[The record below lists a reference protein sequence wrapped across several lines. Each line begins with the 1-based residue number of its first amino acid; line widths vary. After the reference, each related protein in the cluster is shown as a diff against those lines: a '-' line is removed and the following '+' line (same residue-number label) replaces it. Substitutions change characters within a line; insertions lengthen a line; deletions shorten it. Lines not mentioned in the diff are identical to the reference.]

1 MDGCDSCSRINNS
14 DGRLLDANRA
24 AALFC
29 LRVTVYSASVP
40 FAFSHLSS

>member
-14 DGRLLDANRA
+14 DGKLLDVNRA

-29 LRVTVYSASVP
+29 LR
-40 FAFSHLSS
+40 FQI